1 MEARRLSPRS
11 MARAVLTSSAVYPW
25 VRRRALRQH
34 PITVLMYHTLGDDQE
49 DFDAWTV
56 VPMREFRRQMDLLR
70 SHYEVVSLDEAL
82 ASAADDRA
90 ARQCR
95 PLAVVTFDD
104 GHSGLHRYLLPYVD
118 QEHLPVTVFVAT
130 GHVES
135 GRSYWF
141 DRAMN
146 ALQTAQ
152 PWTIDLR
159 GFGLGVCQVGSQ
171 RGQPNW
177 DAIGALLDAMKR
189 LPPAEREAACD
200 ELVRQAQGVRG
211 PLFSPLM
218 PMSLPEIQDL
228 GRSPWVTIGAHTHGH
243 ELLDQ
248 LTPEAARQTMAHSRQ
263 LLQSW
268 TGLPIRHFAYPNGN
282 YNAAVLSEARSL
294 GFASAFTTRK
304 GLWTSSSDPHE
315 LPRIPVGRYDD
326 LSRFKWAL
334 LGDQVFH

>member
-1 MEARRLSPRS
+1 
-11 MARAVLTSSAVYPW
+11 
-25 VRRRALRQH
+25 
-34 PITVLMYHTLGDDQE
+34 
-49 DFDAWTV
+49 
-56 VPMREFRRQMDLLR
+56 MREFRRQMDLLR
-70 SHYEVVSLDEAL
+70 SYYEVVSLDEAI
-82 ASAADDRA
+82 ARAADQRA
-90 ARQCR
+90 GRRGR

-104 GHSGLHRYLLPYVD
+104 GHCGLHRYLLPYVE

-135 GRSYWF
+135 GCSYWF

-146 ALQTAQ
+146 ALQTQ
-152 PWTIDLR
+152 HPWTIDLR
-159 GFGLGVCQVGSQ
+159 ELGLGIYRVGLQ

-177 DAIGALLDAMKR
+177 EVIGALLDTMKR
-189 LPPAEREAACD
+189 LPPDQREVVCD
-200 ELVRQAQGVRG
+200 ELVHQTQGAQSPR
-211 PLFSPLM
+211 FSPLM
-218 PMSLPEIQDL
+218 PLSMTQLQDL

-248 LTPEAARQTMAHSRQ
+248 LPPDAAWQTMAHSRQ

-282 YNAAVLSEARSL
+282 YNADLASQARDL
-294 GFASAFTTRK
+294 GFASAFTTRI
-304 GLWTSSSDPHE
+304 GLWVGDNDLYQ

-334 LGDQVFH
+334 LGGRVIH